1 LARIEKERK
10 NGMKK
15 LMMILALA
23 VVAGASGCAVVK
35 GRAGDSSY
43 VGWAF
48 GEKAST
54 TLAGLNITETQ
65 TVDGIVERGVGVD
78 SSGASSETKLTEV
91 LGKVLM
97 AGIAAYTGNANAVK
111 PVAESKADCK
121 DGDCPE

>member
-1 LARIEKERK
+1 
-10 NGMKK
+10 MKK
-15 LMMILALA
+15 LMMLVALA

-35 GRAGDSSY
+35 GKAGDSSY

-54 TLAGLNITETQ
+54 TLAGLNITETHDA
-65 TVDGIVERGVGVD
+65 DGSIERGVGVD
-78 SSGASSETKLTEV
+78 SSGATSETKLTEV

-111 PVAESKADCK
+111 PAAKSVADCP
-121 DGDCPE
+121 DGDCE